1 MNTQWKLFK
10 DYIKKY
16 SLPEALILKS
26 IEDWTYVKARATNII
41 LARLTFGWGIAFQT
55 AGQRAIEMTPP
66 DKMSLF
72 GIPHD
77 ILAHALLR
85 ISQAVQEEYLGA
97 VAQAVFSLVGNREL
111 IPSSTAELL
120 KNPKNGMRTT
130 RSFIRLAQLLAEVT
144 KNPGDAKPLYSEA
157 EFDSTLPQFSIIAKQ
172 LEQQLPPYDITLW
185 NKDNPKA
192 LAAYIGKIRAITVP
206 ATLSYQSIG
215 ISLPLIGGL

>member
-55 AGQRAIEMTPP
+55 AGQRAIEMTSPTERR
-66 DKMSLF
+66 SVS
-72 GIPHD
+72 IPHD
-77 ILAHALLR
+77 VLAHALLR
-85 ISQAVQEEYLGA
+85 ISQNPQAEYLGA
-97 VAQAVFSLVGNREL
+97 VAQAVFSLVGNREP

-130 RSFIRLAQLLAEVT
+130 RSFIDIAGLITGVT
-144 KNPGDAKPLYSEA
+144 QNPGDAKPLYSEA
-157 EFDSTLPQFSIIAKQ
+157 EFDPTLRQFSIIAKQ
-172 LEQQLPPYDITLW
+172 LEQQLPPYDITVW
-185 NKDNPKA
+185 DKDNPKA
-192 LAAYIGKIRAITVP
+192 LAAYIGKCRAITVP
-206 ATLSYQSIG
+206 ATLSYQSIR
-215 ISLPLIGGL
+215 ISLPPIGRL